1 MKFKQ
6 FLLEEQPDIEKAAAN
21 IKKHCQQ
28 FLKES
33 KRRPLYR
40 GQKTKAPNFYY
51 KTKAKRENK
60 DVGQTVS
67 GLFNLY
73 VEEKFHIPNFRNE
86 NVIFTNGNISET
98 KTFGDAY
105 YVFPVDGYEYMWSP
119 IIRDFLG
126 FESSINGYFIKALT
140 KEYGTEEAQK
150 IYIMLSA
157 SIKKNYPATIKDLM
171 DDENNF
177 IGKFNVYEMVH
188 KDNIEVFEEHYDY
201 DNNHLSQAISA
212 EVEIM
217 IRTPYYYAISVSDL
231 YEHYDADFGMHEEVY
246 REFYDEVVTW

>member
-6 FLLEEQPDIEKAAAN
+6 FITEQLSIEAGAAN
-21 IKKHCQQ
+21 IKRHCQQ

-40 GQKTKAPNFYY
+40 GQKTRSPDFKY
-51 KTKAKRENK
+51 KTQPQRKNK

-86 NVIFTNGNISET
+86 NVIFTNGNVSET
-98 KTFGDAY
+98 KTFGDPY

-126 FESSINGYFIKALT
+126 FESSISGYFIKALT
-140 KEYGTEEAQK
+140 EKYGHEKAVQ
-150 IYIMLSA
+150 IYTKLSA
-157 SIKKNYPATIKDLM
+157 SIENNYPCMINDLIN
-171 DDENNF
+171 DSNNF
-177 IGKFNVYEMVH
+177 IGKENVYEMSH
-188 KDNIEVFEEHYDY
+188 KINIEVFEHHYDY
-201 DNNHLSQAISA
+201 DNNHLSDAIAA

-231 YEHYDADFGMHEEVY
+231 YEHYDADLGMHEEVY